1 VAGERILLIEDEE
14 GISLTLE
21 DRLVAEGYTVTIRT
35 EGIGGEAEAR
45 TGGHDALIL
54 DLMLPDRDGL
64 TICRNL
70 RRAGSTIPI
79 LMLTARGGNLDVV
92 VGLQQGADD
101 YLAKPFDMGVL
112 LARLEA
118 LLRRTR
124 PGPGASVSISRKF
137 GPFCLDEARG
147 ELLKNG
153 EPVPLNAQEYRL
165 LCYLVGHP
173 SRVIDRDE
181 ILDQVWGYE
190 SGTTTRTVDVHVAKL
205 RHRLGESDQPNHIV
219 TIRGRGYQFK
229 P

>member
-1 VAGERILLIEDEE
+1 MAGERILIVEDEP
-14 GISLTLE
+14 GIAMTLE
-21 DRLVAEGYTVTIRT
+21 DRLTAEGYAVTIRHD
-35 EGIGGEAEAR
+35 GIRGEEEAR
-45 TGGHDALIL
+45 SGAHDALIL

-64 TICRNL
+64 TVCRNL
-70 RRAGSTIPI
+70 RRSGSGLPI
-79 LMLTARGGNLDVV
+79 LMLTARGGNLDTV

-118 LLRRTR
+118 LLRRSR
-124 PGPGASVSISRKF
+124 PAPAGSTAAVRDF
-137 GPFCLDEARG
+137 GRYRLDEILG
-147 ELLKNG
+147 ELQCEG
-153 EPVPLNAQEYRL
+153 RPVPLNAQEYRL
-165 LCYLVGHP
+165 LCYLAAHP
-173 SRVIDRDE
+173 NRVLDRDE

-205 RHRLGESDQPNHIV
+205 RHRLGESDQPRHIQ

>member
-1 VAGERILLIEDEE
+1 MAGERILIVEDEP
-14 GISLTLE
+14 GIALTLE
-21 DRLVAEGYTVTIRT
+21 DRLVAEGYAVTVRHDGIR
-35 EGIGGEAEAR
+35 GEAEAQS
-45 TGGHDALIL
+45 GLHDALIL

-64 TICRNL
+64 TVCRNL
-70 RRAGSTIPI
+70 RRLGSALPI
-79 LMLTARGGNLDVV
+79 LMLTARGDNLDVV

-101 YLAKPFDMGVL
+101 YLVKPFDMGVL

-118 LLRRTR
+118 LLRRARTL
-124 PGPGASVSISRKF
+124 PGSSAAVHDF
-137 GPFCLDEARG
+137 GPYRLDEARG

-153 EPVPLNAQEYRL
+153 EGVPLNAQEYRL
-165 LCYLVGHP
+165 LCYLAAHP
-173 SRVIDRDE
+173 NRVLDRDE

-205 RHRLGESDQPNHIV
+205 RHRLEESEQPMHIQ